1 MGSRKCRRKEDA
13 MRRTFWIGVTLLVI
27 LAGIAI
33 GVGAYHAGVNHGL
46 AESGRVHEVVRV
58 VGPGYGFPFGL
69 ILFPLL
75 FFGIFFLLRGAF
87 WRRRWGG
94 YGAGHWGPG
103 HGGVEEL
110 HRRLHEQQP
119 SGDAGGGSPTTA

>member
-1 MGSRKCRRKEDA
+1 
-13 MRRTFWIGVTLLVI
+13 MRRTFWIGVVLLVI

-69 ILFPLL
+69 ILFPL
-75 FFGIFFLLRGAF
+75 FIFGIFFLLRGAF
-87 WRRRWGG
+87 WRRRWAG
-94 YGAGHWGPG
+94 YGPGGWGPG
-103 HGGVEEL
+103 HHGGVEEL
-110 HRRLHEQQP
+110 HRRLHEEDRT
-119 SGDAGGGSPTTA
+119 GEGGGGPTTTA